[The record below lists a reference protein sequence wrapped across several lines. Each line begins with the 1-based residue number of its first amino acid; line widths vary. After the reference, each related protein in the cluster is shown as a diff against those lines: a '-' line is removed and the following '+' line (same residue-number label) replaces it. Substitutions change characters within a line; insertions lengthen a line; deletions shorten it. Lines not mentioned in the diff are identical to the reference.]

1 MANFGFHL
9 WRVFHAHTC
18 CNLRFLA
25 FAHAFCGKGDL
36 AKVRPDD
43 MAAEVVKA
51 LVADTGVNS
60 EDIEDLLMGCAFPEA
75 EQGFNIA
82 KLVVQHAELP
92 ITVAGATV
100 NRFCGSSMTSI
111 HMAAGAIQMGAG
123 QAFICAGVESMTRIP
138 MGGFNPMPNPAL
150 FEKYPQAY
158 ISMGETAENL
168 AKKYDITRE
177 QQEEF
182 AVSSHQKAAAAAES
196 GKFDDEIVS
205 IGDIKTDGTIR
216 PDSNTEKL
224 ATLKPA
230 FLEDGTVTA
239 ATSSPLTDG
248 SAAVLVCSEEYADK
262 NKLPKLARIKSVAV
276 AGCAAEIMG
285 IGPVPATQKA
295 LERAGL
301 KLDDIDIIELNEA
314 FAAQGLSVLKELG
327 ADVSKVNLDG
337 GAIALGHPLGT
348 SGARITGKAAS
359 LLAREKKKYALATM
373 CIGGGQGVATV
384 MEAI

>member
-1 MANFGFHL
+1 MHKPVVICGFKRSPMHFAN
-9 WRVFHAHTC
+9 
-18 CNLRFLA
+18 
-25 FAHAFCGKGDL
+25 KGAL

-43 MAAEVVKA
+43 MATEVVKA
-51 LVADTGVNS
+51 LIKDTGVKA

-92 ITVAGATV
+92 VSVAGATV
-100 NRFCGSSMTSI
+100 NRFCGSSMTTI

-123 QAFICAGVESMTRIP
+123 DAFVAAGVESMTRIP

-150 FEKYPQAY
+150 YEKYPQAY

-168 AKKYDITRE
+168 AKQYKISRE
-177 QQEEF
+177 DQEKF
-182 AVSSHQKAAAAAES
+182 AVSSHHKAAKAAEG
-196 GKFDDEIVS
+196 GKFDDEIVP
-205 IGDIKTDGTIR
+205 IGDVKTDGTIR
-216 PDSNTEKL
+216 PDSSTEKL

-262 NKLPKLARIKSVAV
+262 HKLPKLARIKSVSV
-276 AGCAAEIMG
+276 AGCKAEIMG
-285 IGPVPATQKA
+285 IGPVPAVNKA

-301 KLDDIDIIELNEA
+301 KVDDIEIWELNEA
-314 FAAQGLSVLKELG
+314 FAAQSLSVLQELG
-327 ADVSKVNLDG
+327 VDLDKVNIDG

-359 LLAREKKKYALATM
+359 LLQREKAKYAVATM
-373 CIGGGQGVATV
+373 CIGGGQGIATV
-384 MEAI
+384 LEAI

>member
-1 MANFGFHL
+1 MQKSVVICGFKRSPMH
-9 WRVFHAHTC
+9 
-18 CNLRFLA
+18 
-25 FAHAFCGKGDL
+25 FAGKGAL

-43 MAAEVVKA
+43 MAALVIKA
-51 LVADTGVNS
+51 LVEQTGV
-60 EDIEDLLMGCAFPEA
+60 EPGDLEDLIMGCAFPEA

-82 KLVVQHAELP
+82 RLVVNNADLP
-92 ITVAGATV
+92 ISVAGATV
-100 NRFCGSSMTSI
+100 NRFCGSSMTAI
-111 HMAAGAIQMGAG
+111 HIAAGAIQMNAG
-123 QAFICAGVESMTRIP
+123 DAFIAAGVESMSRIP

-168 AKKYDITRE
+168 AKKYDISRDA
-177 QQEEF
+177 QEEF
-182 AVSSHQKAAAAAES
+182 AVNSHHKAAAAAAA
-196 GKFDDEIVS
+196 GKFGDELVA
-205 IGDIKTDGTIR
+205 IGDVTEDGTIR
-216 PDSNTEKL
+216 GDSSTEKL

-230 FLEDGTVTA
+230 FLSDGSVTA

-262 NKLPKLARIKSVAV
+262 HKLNKLARIKSVAV

-285 IGPVPATQKA
+285 IGPVPAVHKA
-295 LERAGL
+295 LERAGI
-301 KLDDIDIIELNEA
+301 KKDDIDIWELNEA
-314 FAAQGLSVLKELG
+314 FAAQSLSVLKEL
-327 ADVSKVNLDG
+327 DVDVKKVNLDG

-359 LLAREKKKYALATM
+359 LLKREGAQYALATM

-384 MEAI
+384 LEKI